1 MIVDILQSFDKPSNV
16 VANLCWSPV
25 YKIKIN
31 CDWISEHYGTWTTNG
46 IIKSNITKT
55 SLAMRRKNLR
65 QETIVTSM
73 IVTDDKTVSDLN
85 DLRYPLIDSVSKS
98 LSLQLI
104 PLYYFMNATRR
115 MIYPKTWGYYVNG
128 SWTGM
133 LGDMVEGRAELAGTL
148 LFITKQRIE
157 IQEYLTFPT
166 TIYVKFIFH
175 EPPLSYQNNLYLLP
189 FRASVWYCIGSF
201 VVMMII
207 VLFINAQWEAK
218 KLKMKQEKE
227 IANTVLFPSIS
238 TLGRVVIFILF
249 LAFLFLYTAYSASIV
264 VLLQSSSNQ
273 IRTLSDLLQS
283 KLELGVEDTPY
294 NRFWFSDAKDPIRK
308 AIYEKKIAPIGSTP
322 RFYSM
327 DEGIKLLQNKPF
339 AFNTNLGVGYRFME
353 KYFHEHEKCGLQ
365 EIAFIQDGSAW
376 SSCYKLSPYKEIFKK
391 PVCAVR
397 GGRFVSVSIVDFYPS
412 LLVLLYGLV
421 LAVVLLGM
429 EILYHR
435 KYG

>member
-1 MIVDILQSFDKPSNV
+1 MGFV
-16 VANLCWSPV
+16 SPV
-25 YKIKIN
+25 IVKAKVIMQKLWLEKI
-31 CDWISEHYGTWTTNG
+31 DWDACPPEE
-46 IIKSNITKT
+46 IT
-55 SLAMRRKNLR
+55 
-65 QETIVTSM
+65 IP
-73 IVTDDKTVSDLN
+73 DDTAAV
-85 DLRYPLIDSVSKS
+85 
-98 LSLQLI
+98 QLI
-104 PLYYFMNATRR
+104 GFADASSSTGYGCC
-115 MIYPKTWGYYVNG
+115 IYLRVVEL
-128 SWTGM
+128 TG
-133 LGDMVEGRAELAGTL
+133 
-148 LFITKQRIE
+148 
-157 IQEYLTFPT
+157 
-166 TIYVKFIFH
+166 
-175 EPPLSYQNNLYLLP
+175 
-189 FRASVWYCIGSF
+189 
-201 VVMMII
+201 
-207 VLFINAQWEAK
+207 
-218 KLKMKQEKE
+218 
-227 IANTVLFPSIS
+227 

-294 NRFWFSDAKDPIRK
+294 NRFWFFDPIRK
-308 AIYEKKIAPIGSTP
+308 AIYEKKIAPKGSTP

-376 SSCYKLSPYKEIFKK
+376 SSCYKLSPYKEIFKVGLLRIQEHGLATRVNHLIYVKK

-435 KYG
+435 KYGSKDNSNNIIEG

>member
-1 MIVDILQSFDKPSNV
+1 MLCVVCYSRQWRWRGVAACRWLCALVLARAALQRALNV
-16 VANLCWSPV
+16 C
-25 YKIKIN
+25 
-31 CDWISEHYGTWTTNG
+31 CG
-46 IIKSNITKT
+46 
-55 SLAMRRKNLR
+55 
-65 QETIVTSM
+65 
-73 IVTDDKTVSDLN
+73 
-85 DLRYPLIDSVSKS
+85 
-98 LSLQLI
+98 
-104 PLYYFMNATRR
+104 
-115 MIYPKTWGYYVNG
+115 
-128 SWTGM
+128 
-133 LGDMVEGRAELAGTL
+133 
-148 LFITKQRIE
+148 
-157 IQEYLTFPT
+157 
-166 TIYVKFIFH
+166 
-175 EPPLSYQNNLYLLP
+175 
-189 FRASVWYCIGSF
+189 
-201 VVMMII
+201 
-207 VLFINAQWEAK
+207 
-218 KLKMKQEKE
+218 
-227 IANTVLFPSIS
+227 

-294 NRFWFSDAKDPIRK
+294 NRFWFFACNIKSVQVNDANFAIKYFISVKTTPNNPRHNEIIDAKDPIRK
-308 AIYEKKIAPIGSTP
+308 AIYEKKIAPKGSTP

-376 SSCYKLSPYKEIFKK
+376 SSCYKLSPYKEIFKVGLLRIQEHGLATRVNHLIYVKK

-421 LAVVLLGM
+421 LAVVLLDSTRTGR
-429 EILYHR
+429 ETGQGDKVASERPVAPAICSKAAQWSGSGDGKNSR
-435 KYG
+435 KEEGLQ

>member
-1 MIVDILQSFDKPSNV
+1 
-16 VANLCWSPV
+16 
-25 YKIKIN
+25 
-31 CDWISEHYGTWTTNG
+31 
-46 IIKSNITKT
+46 
-55 SLAMRRKNLR
+55 MRRKNLR

-238 TLGRVVIFILF
+238 EVTVFVVSAITQQGSTVELKGTLGRVVIFILF

-376 SSCYKLSPYKEIFKK
+376 SSCYKLSPYKEIFKVGLLRIQEHGLATRVNHLIYVKK

-435 KYG
+435 KYGSKDNSNNIIEG